1 MGITDQGDRYKGREQ
16 TLVKH
21 CLLDAYLERLFMIV
35 GHHAQTICYV
45 DCFAGPWEEQED
57 DLGDTSIARSL
68 NIIKKCR
75 EGLLK
80 IGKNVQ
86 FRALFV
92 EQKSKSFHKLEEYLA
107 SREIEGI
114 ETRAFKGS
122 FHKLIPEILNWC
134 GPHFVFFFID
144 PKGWKNAVE
153 LPTLYPLLRRPD
165 SEFLV
170 NFMYDFLS
178 RFVSDVK
185 LQEDM
190 RRIFG
195 IVPDVQGMTPEQ
207 REAFLLSLYR
217 NNLKQVLPVDGGKPR
232 TAYVKV
238 LKPTK
243 DRTLYHLVYLTRHPK
258 GIVVFMDASD
268 KLELVQKRAR
278 AAAKQNERVQ
288 RRGQMELFAAAAHV
302 SDERSEIDLEVQEY
316 WLNKLKY
323 TPECYGVEE
332 LADMLEETGWF
343 ESDFQKAFAE
353 LAQKGLVKNLN
364 ATHKRRSKFIHFDA
378 NHNAGEQLVKVIS

>member
-1 MGITDQGDRYKGREQ
+1 
-16 TLVKH
+16 VH
-21 CLLDAYLERLFMIV
+21 
-35 GHHAQTICYV
+35 
-45 DCFAGPWEEQED
+45 
-57 DLGDTSIARSL
+57 
-68 NIIKKCR
+68 
-75 EGLLK
+75 
-80 IGKNVQ
+80 
-86 FRALFV
+86 FRALFI
-92 EQKSKSFHKLEEYLA
+92 EQNGKSCQKLEEYLA

-114 ETRAFKGS
+114 ETQAFKGS
-122 FHKLIPEILNWC
+122 FKELIPQILNWC
-134 GPHFVFFFID
+134 GSQGFTFFFID
-144 PKGWKNAVE
+144 PKGWKNDVE
-153 LPTLYPLLRRPD
+153 RPTLAPLLERPN
-165 SEFLV
+165 SEYLI
-170 NFMYDFLS
+170 NFMYGFLS

-316 WLNKLKY
+316 WLNKLRY

-353 LAQKGLVKNLN
+353 LTQKGLVKNLN

-378 NHNAGEQLVKVIS
+378 NHNVGEQLVKVTS